1 MTHIPRLPS
10 IVVATLTALGAT
22 GLAQAQAQPADALNK
37 AIQEVTEQ
45 FKVADKNRD
54 GVVTRAEVEAAYP
67 QKVQD
72 FDALDTAKTGKLTL
86 EQILSAVKKDWQAR
100 SEAKK

>member
-1 MTHIPRLPS
+1 MTHVPCLPS
-10 IVVATLTALGAT
+10 ILVATLTALGAA
-22 GLAQAQAQPADALNK
+22 GLAQAQPADDLNK

-54 GVVTRAEVEAAYP
+54 GVVTRAEVEAAFP

-72 FDALDTAKTGKLTL
+72 FDAMDTAKAGKLTL
-86 EQILSAVKKDWQAR
+86 EQILGAMKKDWQAR
-100 SEAKK
+100 RAPPK

>member
-1 MTHIPRLPS
+1 MIHIPCLPL
-10 IVVATLTALGAT
+10 ILVATLTALGTT
-22 GLAQAQAQPADALNK
+22 GLAQAQPTDDLTK

-86 EQILSAVKKDWQAR
+86 EQIR
-100 SEAKK
+100 SFMQKQTQEHHDAKK

>member
-1 MTHIPRLPS
+1 MTHVPCLPS
-10 IVVATLTALGAT
+10 ILVATLTALGAT
-22 GLAQAQAQPADALNK
+22 GLAQAQPADDFNK

-54 GVVTRAEVEAAYP
+54 GVVTRAEVEAAFP

-72 FDALDTAKTGKLTL
+72 FDALDTTKAGKLTL
-86 EQILSAVKKDWQAR
+86 EQILAAMKKDWQAR
-100 SEAKK
+100 RDTKK